1 MDRAR
6 LIASCAESEEDR
18 VLLARVL
25 ERMTQGDTRGI
36 PTVTCFLSPREQVL
50 AERVLRGSGL
60 TAFRFFGGAP
70 AAERCVCAWLPDWC
84 GEDWLEGGDGPLTV
98 FRASFYERDNLT
110 HRDFLGSLMGSGVK
124 RETVGD
130 IYVSQGSCDFL
141 VLKEI
146 APYIRQNLLSAGRT
160 KLSLTEIPLS
170 ELNVPAQETQTIQDT
185 VATLRLD
192 SVIAS
197 GFRMARGKA
206 SALIEAG
213 RASLNHL
220 PCLKPDKAV
229 AEGDVIS
236 LQGHGKLRLET
247 VRGNTKKGRVAI
259 TLERY
264 R

>member
-6 LIASCAESEEDR
+6 LIASCAESEEDK

-25 ERMTQGDTRGI
+25 ERISQGDTRGI
-36 PTVTCFLSPREQVL
+36 PAATCFLSPREQVL

-60 TAFRFFGGAP
+60 TEFRFFGGASS
-70 AAERCVCAWLPDWC
+70 AERCVCAYLPEWC
-84 GEDWLEGGDGPLTV
+84 DEDWLEGEDSPLTA
-98 FRASFYERDNLT
+98 FRASFYEKDTLT

-146 APYIRQNLLSAGRT
+146 APYISQNLISAGRT
-160 KLSLTEIPLS
+160 KLNVSEIPLS
-170 ELNVPAQETQTIQDT
+170 ELNVPTQETQTIQDT

-192 SVIAS
+192 SIVAS

-220 PCLKPDKAV
+220 PCLKPDKLV
-229 AEGDVIS
+229 AEGDIIS

>member
-6 LIASCAESEEDR
+6 VIASCAESEEDK

-25 ERMTQGDTRGI
+25 ERISQGDRRGI
-36 PTVTCFLSPREQVL
+36 PVASCFLSPREQAL
-50 AERVLRGSGL
+50 AERVLRSSGL
-60 TAFRFFGGAP
+60 TDFRFFGGSE
-70 AAERCVCAWLPDWC
+70 AAERCVCVYLPPWC
-84 GEDWLEGGDGPLTV
+84 GEDWLLGEDSPLAA
-98 FRASFYERDNLT
+98 FRASFYEKDTLS

-130 IYVSQGSCDFL
+130 IYVGTGSCDFL

-146 APYIRQNLLSAGRT
+146 APYISQNLISAGRT
-160 KLSLTEIPLS
+160 KLSLSQIPLS

-185 VATLRLD
+185 VAALRLD
-192 SVIAS
+192 SIVAS

-213 RASLNHL
+213 KASLNHL
-220 PCLKPDKAV
+220 PCLKPDKLV
-229 AEGDVIS
+229 AENDVIS
-236 LQGHGKLRLET
+236 LQGHGKLRLESI
-247 VRGNTKKGRVAI
+247 RGNTKKGRVAI